1 MFEHKGEMS
10 TALCQLPYFDIAI
23 AIGLRGMSNDK
34 N

>member
-10 TALCQLPYFDIAI
+10 TALCQLPYFDV
-23 AIGLRGMSNDK
+23 AIGFRGMSNDK